1 MFKKAK
7 CINDLKS
14 LLMKYLINFLK
25 KPKITKKK
33 DSIES
38 FLEIL
43 RKFSLFMH
51 LDQICLNLVLLPNQ
65 LEQKELEKKFQSL

>member
-25 KPKITKKK
+25 KPSKIKKK